1 MHFTGLRYEAFAGL
15 SVSIIRGLGG
25 AFPAAFP
32 GKVIT
37 WGLHEGAMCWAD
49 YLHRRFAAHVIDP

>member
-1 MHFTGLRYEAFAGL
+1 MHFAGL
-15 SVSIIRGLGG
+15 LYKTVARLSESITRGLGG